1 MERPLTAKDDS
12 SEATI
17 RQPRQADLPDLLELF
32 RHLSPEDPEP
42 DPARAALAWSRLLGS
57 DLATVFVAEH
67 RKRLV
72 ASCTLVVL
80 PNLTRNARSI
90 GWIENVVTHREHRR
104 QGLGTR
110 LLAAALE
117 AAWAADCYKVMLAT
131 GSGEEGT
138 LCFYREAGFKQG
150 GKTFFEA
157 RRP

>member
-1 MERPLTAKDDS
+1 LPDADVERPLTAKDDS

-80 PNLTRNARSI
+80 GLTRFGGHPEAFARGAPDAQNPCS
-90 GWIENVVTHREHRR
+90 VY
-104 QGLGTR
+104 
-110 LLAAALE
+110 A
-117 AAWAADCYKVMLAT
+117 
-131 GSGEEGT
+131 
-138 LCFYREAGFKQG
+138 
-150 GKTFFEA
+150 
-157 RRP
+157 